1 MKRSNTVNKL
11 VMISLF
17 AALAYVC
24 VAVFRIKISFLTL
37 DLKDAIITVAAMIIN
52 PLAGIAI
59 SVVVSLIE
67 MLTLS
72 DTMLYGF
79 LMNVLSTVAFT
90 TVASVIYRAKRNL
103 YSAVLGLICGV
114 LSMTAAMMLANLLIT
129 PYYMGVTVDEVVGLI
144 PKLLLPFNLIKS
156 VINACIVMI
165 IYKPVSE
172 TMRRAGMKTVR
183 ENTGDS
189 YHFKGKSIIVTLTA
203 LAIGIVCFV
212 IIFKVLGAE
221 IV

>member
-1 MKRSNTVNKL
+1 MKKAETINKL
-11 VMISLF
+11 VLISLF

-37 DLKDAIITVAAMIIN
+37 DLKDAIITIAAMLIN
-52 PLAGIAI
+52 PVAGIAI

-67 MLTLS
+67 MVTLS

-79 LMNVLSTVAFT
+79 LMNVISTVSFA
-90 TVASVIYRAKRNL
+90 TVASVIYRAKKSL
-103 YSAVLGLICGV
+103 YSAILGLVCGV
-114 LSMTAAMMLANLLIT
+114 LSMTATMMLANLLIT

-165 IYKPVSE
+165 IYKPVSQ
-172 TMRRAGMKTVR
+172 TLKRAGMKT
-183 ENTGDS
+183 GDNAES
-189 YHFKGKSIIVTLTA
+189 YSFKGKSIVVTLAA
-203 LAIGIVCFV
+203 LAVAVICFV

-221 IV
+221 IK